1 MDAMTRFKILW
12 QGYLTDTL
20 NAGEAEELLT
30 LIRKEEY
37 LEKDHISGLLAAP
50 PELAIDRK
58 EGDEIFE
65 ELLARI
71 HEPSRVI
78 YRIPFLRRWSW
89 TAAAIIVIG
98 TAIAIAVSS
107 DHGSDIA
114 ETAITTNEPTE
125 IAAGKEGAVLTLAD
139 GRQVVLDSLENGVV
153 ATQNGTQVLLNDGRL
168 TYDPAENSTGEIVY
182 NTMSTPK
189 GRQFFVRLPDGT
201 KVWLNAASSIRYP
214 TVFAGKERRVDV
226 TGEVYF
232 EVVKNAKMPFRAI
245 VSNMAEVEVLGTHFN
260 INAYTNENLINTTLL
275 EGSVSVNGTI
285 IKPGQQA
292 RIAIGSS
299 SDSITGPSQHVSVIK
314 NANLDN
320 VIAWKNGF
328 INFEG
333 VTFDAIM
340 RQLER
345 WYDIEVVYENNIIPA
360 TRLAGKMTRGVPLNG
375 LLKNLEALDVHYKL
389 EGRKLIILQ

>member
-1 MDAMTRFKILW
+1 MDAMTRFKMLW

-20 NAGEAEELLT
+20 NASEAEELLT
-30 LIRKEEY
+30 LIRKDKYFQE
-37 LEKDHISGLLAAP
+37 DHIAGLLAAP
-50 PELAIDRK
+50 LELAIDRK

-65 ELLARI
+65 ELLSRI
-71 HEPSRVI
+71 HEPAQVTRH
-78 YRIPFLRRWSW
+78 IPFFRRWSW
-89 TAAAIIVIG
+89 AAAAVIVIG

-107 DHGSDIA
+107 DHRS
-114 ETAITTNEPTE
+114 ETPDTSVTTNFPAE
-125 IAAGKEGAVLTLAD
+125 IAPGKEGAILTLAD

-168 TYDPAENSTGEIVY
+168 TYDPAENSAGEIVY

-214 TVFAGKERRVDV
+214 TVFAGKERRVNV

-232 EVVKNAKMPFRAI
+232 EVVKNAKMPFRVM
-245 VSNMAEVEVLGTHFN
+245 VSDMAEVEVLGTHFN
-260 INAYTNENLINTTLL
+260 INAYTNENLVNTTLL
-275 EGSVSVNGTI
+275 QGSVSVNGTI

-292 RIAIGSS
+292 RIALGST
-299 SDSITGPSQHVSVIK
+299 SDSKTGPSQHVSLIK
-314 NANLDN
+314 NVNLEN
-320 VIAWKNGF
+320 VMAWKNGF

-333 VTFDAIM
+333 ATFDAIM